1 MNKFCPAC
9 KKNVICEYCAGCK
22 NCGEC
27 CCEAPDLLHTNKW
40 YVEAQQL
47 RDRVAELESAL
58 DFLLDHVEAESRIIY
73 KAASEGSAS
82 STWLERSASRL
93 VASVRLS
100 NAANVLAK
108 GKALTEPKTDKDEI
122 PF

>member
-1 MNKFCPAC
+1 VITDERGYYAC
-9 KKNVICEYCAGCK
+9 GCSLSP
-22 NCGEC
+22 EQIAV
-27 CCEAPDLLHTNKW
+27 EHT
-40 YVEAQQL
+40 AA
-47 RDRVAELESAL
+47 RVAELESAL